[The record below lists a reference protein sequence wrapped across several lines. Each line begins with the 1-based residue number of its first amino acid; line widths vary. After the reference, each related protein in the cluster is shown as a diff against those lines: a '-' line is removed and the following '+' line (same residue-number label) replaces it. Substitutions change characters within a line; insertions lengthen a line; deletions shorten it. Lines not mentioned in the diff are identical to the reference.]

1 MRNSSP
7 DGLSSGS
14 FRSPGW
20 YKVGGTVLAKWYSP
34 SKMVVL
40 MAVQP
45 RRWCAFENKKVDSVR
60 NYPYHYSERDNP
72 TLHRIMFIHMPFCTA
87 LGSTVA
93 YDIMKRSH
101 IPAHPLSHRNSTLT
115 THAPN
120 LSLTLNYPQ
129 FNYKSFETWA

>member
-60 NYPYHYSERDNP
+60 NYPYHYYQGAVKPQEFP
-72 TLHRIMFIHMPFCTA
+72 FHMLGQNTA
-87 LGSTVA
+87 MG
-93 YDIMKRSH
+93 Y
-101 IPAHPLSHRNSTLT
+101 
-115 THAPN
+115 
-120 LSLTLNYPQ
+120 
-129 FNYKSFETWA
+129 